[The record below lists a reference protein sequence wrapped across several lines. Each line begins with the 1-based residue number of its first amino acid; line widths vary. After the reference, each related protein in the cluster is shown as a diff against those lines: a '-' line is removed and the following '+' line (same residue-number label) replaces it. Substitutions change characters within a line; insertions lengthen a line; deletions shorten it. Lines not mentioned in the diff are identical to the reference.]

1 MSSIIDNMTEEEMK
15 KIYTE
20 YRKKKYYEPKKE
32 QLMAYMKEYNKKYNA
47 EHSAEKREYNKAYTE
62 MHKETLRNYAR
73 EYARAHK
80 KDRADYY
87 LKIKNE
93 KALLTEEEIVAKKN
107 SVNAKRREQYK
118 LKKENLK
125 NDVEIQQ

>member
-1 MSSIIDNMTEEEMK
+1 MSSIFDNMTEEEMK
-15 KIYTE
+15 KVYTE

-47 EHSAEKREYNKAYTE
+47 EHTAEKREYNKVYSETN
-62 MHKETLRNYAR
+62 KETLRNYAR

-93 KALLTEEEIVAKKN
+93 KADLSEEEIVAKKN
-107 SVNAKRREQYK
+107 YVNAKRREQYK

-125 NDVEIQQ
+125 NDVIIQP

>member
-62 MHKETLRNYAR
+62 MHKENLRNYAR

-125 NDVEIQQ
+125 NVVENPT